1 MKLNGSLFGAFI
13 LLLQSLR
20 LVQAENLI
28 QATGLTRC
36 SDSAEVTVNNFNAV
50 FTPSNKSISIAFDGY
65 SEVAG
70 DVFIDVDLLVYGYEA
85 FTKRFDPCSLD
96 LAVFCPMKAI
106 ELQIPTITQKLGLR
120 TPDDPGNVALT
131 NRYVIAIAYSVPDID
146 AVIRL
151 KLKYKNGGKQI
162 ACLETRVRNGK
173 SVYQAGVSW
182 TLAIITGLG
191 LVTSTVISLLGHSNT
206 ATHLAFRSLAF
217 LGFIQT
223 QAMAGMCSMKLPP
236 FVQSWTQN
244 MQWSLGIVRSDALQT
259 IATWFQRATG
269 GIPSA
274 VMTSAGSISVVLQ
287 KRSSIHRRD
296 AEPGRQILLRGI
308 ERVGIRDSI
317 ELTNIFMTGYLFYY
331 FITAV
336 VVACVGLV
344 LVVRAVL
351 AKKQTLL
358 PKLDRA
364 VTVTANWKTVLRST
378 FFRLACIGYPQMC
391 ILCLWELTRRD
402 SAAEIVLAIT
412 MWLVTTAVLAFA
424 AFKVFQRAIRSKQ
437 QHNTPAYTLYSD
449 PATLN
454 QWGFLYIY
462 YRAPVYYFLVPTL
475 VYTIVKG
482 MVIAFAQPSPVAQ
495 SIVLLV
501 LELAMMLATAIIKP
515 FMSKGANVVA
525 ITMTVLNSLNTIF
538 LLVFSDVFDQPELM
552 TGILGVI
559 FFILNA
565 IFTLVLLIY
574 LLVGMVYAIFLKK
587 PDTKYKPLGDDRDSF
602 RWSRTGTTTELSSLE
617 KIARGEEEG
626 HPHPAPAVTAPPSDE
641 DVSMV
646 ARRPYNDVVDPSLP
660 LFPTSYDHTRRQ
672 S

>member
-1 MKLNGSLFGAFI
+1 MQLNGSRFGAFI
-13 LLLQSLR
+13 LILLQSLY
-20 LVQAENLI
+20 LVQAEDLL
-28 QATGLTRC
+28 QATGLTQC
-36 SDSAEVTVNNFNAV
+36 SESAEVTVNNFNAI
-50 FTPSNKSISIAFDGY
+50 FTPSNKSISIIFDGY

-70 DVFIDVDLLVYGYEA
+70 EVLIDVDLLVYGYKA
-85 FTKRFDPCSLD
+85 LTKSFDPCSLN

-106 ELQIPTITQKLGLR
+106 ELQIPTISEKLGDSIVSQIPCSNLLQR
-120 TPDDPGNVALT
+120 S
-131 NRYVIAIAYSVPDID
+131 RHRCSYSPQAQIQ
-146 AVIRL
+146 
-151 KLKYKNGGKQI
+151 NGGKQI
-162 ACLETRVRNGK
+162 TCLETRIRNGK

-182 TLAIITGLG
+182 ALAIITGLG
-191 LVTSTVISLLGHSNT
+191 LITSTVISLLGHSNT

-223 QAMAGMCSMKLPP
+223 QAMAGMTSVKLPP

-269 GIPSA
+269 GTPSN
-274 VMTSAGSISVVLQ
+274 VITTSGSISTVLQ
-287 KRSSIHRRD
+287 KRSSEIHRRAAD
-296 AEPGRQILLRGI
+296 KGSQIILRGI
-308 ERVGIRDSI
+308 ERVGVRESI
-317 ELTNIFMTGYLFYY
+317 EPTNIFMTGYLFYY
-331 FITAV
+331 FITGV
-336 VVACVGLV
+336 IVACVGLF
-344 LVVRAVL
+344 LVVRIVL
-351 AKKQTLL
+351 AKKQTSV

-364 VTVTANWKTVLRST
+364 IGGTADWKPILRST

-391 ILCLWELTRRD
+391 VLCLWELTRRD
-402 SAAEIVLAIT
+402 SPAEIVLAIT

-424 AFKVFQRAIRSKQ
+424 AFKVFQRAMRSKL

-475 VYTIVKG
+475 VYTMVKG

-501 LELAMMLATAIIKP
+501 VELCMMLATAIIKP
-515 FMSKGANVVA
+515 FMSKGANVAA
-525 ITMTVLNSLNTIF
+525 ITATVLSSLNTIF
-538 LLVFSDVFDQPELM
+538 ILVFSDVFDQPDLM
-552 TGILGVI
+552 TGILGVL
-559 FFILNA
+559 FFIFNA
-565 IFTLVLLIY
+565 IFTLVLLVY
-574 LLVGMVYAIFLKK
+574 LLVGMVYAIFFKK

-617 KIARGEEEG
+617 KIARGEEDAEA
-626 HPHPAPAVTAPPSDE
+626 HPYPARVVTAPPSDE
-641 DVSMV
+641 DISMA

-660 LFPTSYDHTRRQ
+660 LFPTSYDHSRR
-672 S
+672 

>member
-1 MKLNGSLFGAFI
+1 M
-13 LLLQSLR
+13 
-20 LVQAENLI
+20 
-28 QATGLTRC
+28 
-36 SDSAEVTVNNFNAV
+36 
-50 FTPSNKSISIAFDGY
+50 
-65 SEVAG
+65 
-70 DVFIDVDLLVYGYEA
+70 
-85 FTKRFDPCSLD
+85 
-96 LAVFCPMKAI
+96 
-106 ELQIPTITQKLGLR
+106 
-120 TPDDPGNVALT
+120 ALT
-131 NRYVIAIAYSVPDID
+131 NDYVIAIAYSVPDID

-162 ACLETRVRNGK
+162 TCLQTRVRNGK
-173 SVYQAGVSW
+173 SVYQSGVSW

-223 QAMAGMCSMKLPP
+223 QAMAGMSSAKLPP

-244 MQWSLGIVRSDALQT
+244 MQWSLGIVRSDALQKV
-259 IATWFQRATG
+259 ATWFQRATG
-269 GIPSA
+269 GTPST
-274 VMTSAGSISVVLQ
+274 VMTSSSSISVVLQ
-287 KRSSIHRRD
+287 KRSDIHRR
-296 AEPGRQILLRGI
+296 AAATGSQILLRGI

-331 FITAV
+331 FVTAIV
-336 VVACVGLV
+336 VVCVGLV
-344 LVVRAVL
+344 LLVRAVL

-358 PKLDRA
+358 PKLNRA
-364 VTVTANWKTVLRST
+364 ISVTSDWKPILRNT

-391 ILCLWELTRRD
+391 VLCLWELTRRD

-412 MWLVTTAVLAFA
+412 MWLVTTAILAFA
-424 AFKVFQRAIRSKQ
+424 AFKVFQRAMRSKQ

-462 YRAPVYYFLVPTL
+462 YRAPVYYFLVPAL
-475 VYTIVKG
+475 VYVVVKG

-495 SIVLLV
+495 SIVLLI
-501 LELAMMLATAIIKP
+501 LELSMMLATAIIKP
-515 FMSKGANVVA
+515 FMSKGANVTA
-525 ITMTVLNSLNTIF
+525 ITMAVINSLNTIF
-538 LLVFSDVFDQPELM
+538 LLVFTDVFDQPELM

-559 FFILNA
+559 FFLVNA

-574 LLVGMVYAIFLKK
+574 LLVGMVYAIFFKK

-617 KIARGEEEG
+617 KIARGEEDAEG
-626 HPHPAPAVTAPPSDE
+626 HHHPARVATAPPSDE
-641 DVSMV
+641 DVSMA

-672 S
+672 L

>member
-1 MKLNGSLFGAFI
+1 MQLNGSLFGA
-13 LLLQSLR
+13 LTLVLLQTLQ
-20 LVQAENLI
+20 LVQAEDLI
-28 QATGLTRC
+28 QATGLTQC
-36 SDSAEVTVNNFNAV
+36 SDGAEVTVNNFHAAL
-50 FTPSNKSISIAFDGY
+50 TPGNKSISIIFDGY

-70 DVFIDVDLLVYGYEA
+70 DVLIDVDLLVYGYKA
-85 FTKRFDPCSLD
+85 FTKTFDPCSLD
-96 LAVFCPMKAI
+96 LSVFCPMKAI
-106 ELQIPTITQKLGLR
+106 ELQIPTITQTLGDSVFSQI
-120 TPDDPGNVALT
+120 PS
-131 NRYVIAIAYSVPDID
+131 IAYSVPDID

-151 KLKYKNGGKQI
+151 RLKYKNGGQQI
-162 ACLETRVRNGK
+162 TCLETRISNGK
-173 SVYQAGVSW
+173 SIYQIGVSW

-191 LVTSTVISLLGHSNT
+191 LTTSTVTSLLGHSNT
-206 ATHLAFRSLAF
+206 ATHLAFRSLIF

-223 QAMAGMCSMKLPP
+223 QAMVGMSSTKLPP

-244 MQWSLGIVRSDALQT
+244 MQWSLGIVRSNALQT

-269 GIPSA
+269 GTPSS
-274 VMTSAGSISVVLQ
+274 VMTSSSSISVVLQ
-287 KRSSIHRRD
+287 KRSSAIQRRA
-296 AEPGRQILLRGI
+296 AEKGSQILLRGI

-336 VVACVGLV
+336 VVACVGLIL
-344 LVVRAVL
+344 LVRGVL

-358 PKLDRA
+358 PKLNRA
-364 VTVTANWKTVLRST
+364 VTVTADWKTILRNT

-424 AFKVFQRAIRSKQ
+424 AFKVFQSAIRSKQ

-449 PATLN
+449 PVTLN

-462 YRAPVYYFLVPTL
+462 YRAPVYYFLVPAL
-475 VYTIVKG
+475 AYTMIKG

-495 SIVLLV
+495 SIILLV
-501 LELAMMLATAIIKP
+501 LELSMMLATAIIKP
-515 FMSKGANVVA
+515 FMSKGANVAA
-525 ITMTVLNSLNTIF
+525 ITMAVINSLNTIF

-574 LLVGMVYAIFLKK
+574 LLIGMVYAIFLKK

-602 RWSRTGTTTELSSLE
+602 LWSGTGTTTELSSLE
-617 KIARGEEEG
+617 KIARGEEDAEG
-626 HPHPAPAVTAPPSDE
+626 HPHPARVVTAPPSDE
-641 DVSMV
+641 DVSMA

-660 LFPTSYDHTRRQ
+660 LFPANYDHTRR
-672 S
+672 

>member
-1 MKLNGSLFGAFI
+1 MQLNGSLFGAFT
-13 LLLQSLR
+13 LLILQSLQ

-28 QATGLTRC
+28 QATGLTQC

-50 FTPSNKSISIAFDGY
+50 FTPANKSISIIFDGY

-70 DVFIDVDLLVYGYEA
+70 DVLIDVDLLVYGYKA
-85 FTKRFDPCSLD
+85 FTKSFDPCSLD
-96 LAVFCPMKAI
+96 LSVFCPMKAI
-106 ELQIPTITQKLGLR
+106 ELQIPTITQKLGDSVLSQI
-120 TPDDPGNVALT
+120 PS
-131 NRYVIAIAYSVPDID
+131 IAYSVPDID

-151 KLKYKNGGKQI
+151 RLKYKNGGKQI
-162 ACLETRVRNGK
+162 TCLETRVRNGK
-173 SVYQAGVSW
+173 SVYQSGVSW

-223 QAMAGMCSMKLPP
+223 QAMAGMSSAKLPP

-244 MQWSLGIVRSDALQT
+244 MQWSLGIVRSDALQK

-269 GIPSA
+269 GTPSR
-274 VMTSAGSISVVLQ
+274 VMTSSSSISVVLQ
-287 KRSSIHRRD
+287 KRSGIHRR
-296 AEPGRQILLRGI
+296 AAATGSQILLRGI

-344 LVVRAVL
+344 LLVRAVL

-358 PKLDRA
+358 PKLNRTIS
-364 VTVTANWKTVLRST
+364 VTSDWKSILRNT

-391 ILCLWELTRRD
+391 VLCLWELTRRD

-412 MWLVTTAVLAFA
+412 MWLVTTAILAFA
-424 AFKVFQRAIRSKQ
+424 AFKVFQRAMRSKQ

-462 YRAPVYYFLVPTL
+462 YRAPVYYFLVPAL
-475 VYTIVKG
+475 VYVVVKG

-495 SIVLLV
+495 SIVLLI
-501 LELAMMLATAIIKP
+501 LELSMMLATAIIKP
-515 FMSKGANVVA
+515 FMSKGANVTA
-525 ITMTVLNSLNTIF
+525 ITMTVINSLNTIF

-559 FFILNA
+559 FFLVNA

-574 LLVGMVYAIFLKK
+574 LLVGMVYAIFFKK

-617 KIARGEEEG
+617 KIARGEEDAEG
-626 HPHPAPAVTAPPSDE
+626 HHHPARVATAPPSDE
-641 DVSMV
+641 DISMA

-672 S
+672 L

>member
-1 MKLNGSLFGAFI
+1 MQLNGSRFGAFI
-13 LLLQSLR
+13 LILLQSLH
-20 LVQAENLI
+20 LVHAEDLL
-28 QATGLTRC
+28 QATGLTQC
-36 SDSAEVTVNNFNAV
+36 SESAEVTVNNFNAV
-50 FTPSNKSISIAFDGY
+50 FTPANNSISIIFDGY

-70 DVFIDVDLLVYGYEA
+70 EVLIEVDLLVYGYKA
-85 FTKRFDPCSLD
+85 FTKSFDPCSLD

-106 ELQIPTITQKLGLR
+106 ELQIPTITETLSDSLLSQIPSISYG
-120 TPDDPGNVALT
+120 
-131 NRYVIAIAYSVPDID
+131 VPDID

-151 KLKYKNGGKQI
+151 RLIYKNGGKQI
-162 ACLETRVRNGK
+162 TCLETRIRNGK
-173 SVYQAGVSW
+173 TVYQAGVSW
-182 TLAIITGLG
+182 TLAVITGLG

-223 QAMAGMCSMKLPP
+223 QAMAGMTSVKMPP

-244 MQWSLGIVRSDALQT
+244 MQWSLGIVQSDALQT

-269 GIPSA
+269 GTPSN
-274 VMTSAGSISVVLQ
+274 VVTSSNSVSVVLQ
-287 KRSSIHRRD
+287 KRSSEIVRRATD
-296 AEPGRQILLRGI
+296 QGSQIILRGI
-308 ERVGIRDSI
+308 ERVGVRESI
-317 ELTNIFMTGYLFYY
+317 EPTNIFMTGYLFYY

-336 VVACVGLV
+336 IVACVGLV
-344 LVVRAVL
+344 LVVRIVL
-351 AKKQTLL
+351 AKKPTSL

-364 VTVTANWKTVLRST
+364 LGVTADWKTILRNT

-391 ILCLWELTRRD
+391 VLCLWELTRRD

-424 AFKVFQRAIRSKQ
+424 AFKVFQRALRSKQ

-449 PATLN
+449 PATLS

-495 SIVLLV
+495 SIVLLI
-501 LELAMMLATAIIKP
+501 LELCMMLATAIIKP

-525 ITMTVLNSLNTIF
+525 ITAGVLNSLNTIF
-538 LLVFSDVFDQPELM
+538 LLVFSDVFDQPDLM
-552 TGILGVI
+552 TGILGVL

-574 LLVGMVYAIFLKK
+574 LLVGIVYAIFLKK

-602 RWSRTGTTTELSSLE
+602 RWSRTATTTELSSLE
-617 KIARGEEEG
+617 KIARGEEDAEA
-626 HPHPAPAVTAPPSDE
+626 HPYPPRVATAPPSDE
-641 DVSMV
+641 DVSMA

-660 LFPTSYDHTRRQ
+660 LFPTSYDHLRR
-672 S
+672 

>member
-1 MKLNGSLFGAFI
+1 MKLNGSLFGAFT
-13 LLLQSLR
+13 LLALQSLQ
-20 LVQAENLI
+20 LVQAVNLI
-28 QATGLTRC
+28 QATGLTQC

-50 FTPSNKSISIAFDGY
+50 FTPSNKSISIIFDGY

-70 DVFIDVDLLVYGYEA
+70 EVLIDVDLLVYGYKA
-85 FTKRFDPCSLD
+85 LTKSFDPCSLD
-96 LAVFCPMKAI
+96 LSVFCPMKAI
-106 ELQIPTITQKLGLR
+106 ELQIPTITQTLG
-120 TPDDPGNVALT
+120 DNVLSQ
-131 NRYVIAIAYSVPDID
+131 IPSIAYSVPDID

-151 KLKYKNGGKQI
+151 RLKYKNGGKQI
-162 ACLETRVRNGK
+162 TCLETRVRNGK
-173 SVYQAGVSW
+173 SVYQPGVSW

-223 QAMAGMCSMKLPP
+223 QAMAGMSSAKLPP

-244 MQWSLGIVRSDALQT
+244 MQWSLGIVKSDALQT

-269 GIPSA
+269 GTPSN
-274 VMTSAGSISVVLQ
+274 VMTSSSSISVVLQ
-287 KRSSIHRRD
+287 KRSAIHRRA
-296 AEPGRQILLRGI
+296 AEKGSQILLRGI

-317 ELTNIFMTGYLFYY
+317 ELSNIFMTGYLFYY

-336 VVACVGLV
+336 IVACVGLV
-344 LVVRAVL
+344 LLVRAVL

-364 VTVTANWKTVLRST
+364 ISVTADWKTILRNT

-391 ILCLWELTRRD
+391 VLCLWELTHRD
-402 SAAEIVLAIT
+402 SPAEIVLAIT

-424 AFKVFQRAIRSKQ
+424 AFKVFQRAMRSKQ

-462 YRAPVYYFLVPTL
+462 YRAPVYYFLVPAL

-495 SIVLLV
+495 SIVLLI
-501 LELAMMLATAIIKP
+501 LELSMMLATAIIKP
-515 FMSKGANVVA
+515 FMSKGANVTA
-525 ITMTVLNSLNTIF
+525 ITMAVINCLNTIF

-559 FFILNA
+559 FFLLNA

-574 LLVGMVYAIFLKK
+574 LLVGMVYAIFFKK

-617 KIARGEEEG
+617 KIARGEEDAEG
-626 HPHPAPAVTAPPSDE
+626 HPHPARVVTAPPSDE
-641 DVSMV
+641 DVSMA

-660 LFPTSYDHTRRQ
+660 LFPTSHDHTRRQ
-672 S
+672 L

>member
-1 MKLNGSLFGAFI
+1 MQLNGSLLGAFI
-13 LLLQSLR
+13 LSLR

-28 QATGLTRC
+28 QATGLIPC
-36 SDSAEVTVNNFNAV
+36 SDSTEVTVHNFNALL
-50 FTPSNKSISIAFDGY
+50 TPANNSISIIFDGY

-70 DVFIDVDLLVYGYEA
+70 DVLIDVDLLVYGYKA
-85 FTKRFDPCSLD
+85 FTKTFDPCSLN

-106 ELQIPTITQKLGLR
+106 ELQIPIITETL
-120 TPDDPGNVALT
+120 DDNV
-131 NRYVIAIAYSVPDID
+131 ISQIPSIAYSVPDID

-151 KLKYKNGGKQI
+151 RLKYKNGGKQI
-162 ACLETRVRNGK
+162 ICLETRIRNGK
-173 SVYQAGVSW
+173 TVYQLGVSW
-182 TLAIITGLG
+182 SLAIITGLG
-191 LVTSTVISLLGHSNT
+191 LITSTVISLLGHSNT
-206 ATHLAFRSLAF
+206 ATHLAFRSLIF

-223 QAMAGMCSMKLPP
+223 QAMAGMSSAKLPP

-269 GIPSA
+269 GTPSS
-274 VMTSAGSISVVLQ
+274 VMTSSSSVSVVLQ
-287 KRSSIHRRD
+287 KRSSAIHRRA
-296 AEPGRQILLRGI
+296 AEKGNQIFLRGI

-331 FITAV
+331 FVTAV
-336 VVACVGLV
+336 VVACVGLI
-344 LVVRAVL
+344 LLVRAVL
-351 AKKQTLL
+351 AKKKTLL
-358 PKLDRA
+358 PKLNRA
-364 VTVTANWKTVLRST
+364 VSINADWKTILRNT
-378 FFRLACIGYPQMC
+378 FFRLACIGYPEMC

-412 MWLVTTAVLAFA
+412 IGLVTTIVLAFA
-424 AFKVFQRAIRSKQ
+424 SFKVLQRGIRSKQ

-475 VYTIVKG
+475 VYTVVKG

-495 SIVLLV
+495 SIILLI
-501 LELAMMLATAIIKP
+501 LELSMMLATAIIKP
-515 FMSKGANVVA
+515 FMSKGANVAA
-525 ITMTVLNSLNTIF
+525 ITMAVINSLNTIF
-538 LLVFSDVFDQPELM
+538 LLVFSDIFDQPGLM

-559 FFILNA
+559 FFLLNA
-565 IFTLVLLIY
+565 IFTLLLLIY
-574 LLVGMVYAIFLKK
+574 LLVGMVYAIFFKK

-617 KIARGEEEG
+617 KIARGEEAEG
-626 HPHPAPAVTAPPSDE
+626 HPHPARVVTAPPGNE
-641 DVSMV
+641 DVSMA
-646 ARRPYNDVVDPSLP
+646 ARRPHNDVVDPSLP
-660 LFPTSYDHTRRQ
+660 LFPNSYDRTQRQ

>member
-1 MKLNGSLFGAFI
+1 MQLNGSHFGAFI
-13 LLLQSLR
+13 LILLQSLR
-20 LVQAENLI
+20 LVQAENFVE
-28 QATGLTRC
+28 ATGLTQC
-36 SDSAEVTVNNFNAV
+36 SDSSEVTVNNFNAV
-50 FTPSNKSISIAFDGY
+50 FTPKNKSISIVFDGY
-65 SEVAG
+65 SAVAG
-70 DVFIDVDLLVYGYEA
+70 EVLIDVDLLVYGYKA
-85 FTKRFDPCSLD
+85 LTQTFNPCSLD
-96 LAVFCPMKAI
+96 LTVFCPMQAI
-106 ELQIPTITQKLGLR
+106 ELQIPTISQTLGSDVVSQI
-120 TPDDPGNVALT
+120 PS
-131 NRYVIAIAYSVPDID
+131 IAYSMPDID
-146 AVIRL
+146 AVVRL
-151 KLKYKNGGKQI
+151 KLKYKSGGTQI
-162 ACLETRVRNGK
+162 TCLETRIRNGK
-173 SVYQAGVSW
+173 SVYQPGVSW

-191 LVTSTVISLLGHSNT
+191 LITSTVVSLLGHSNT

-223 QAMAGMCSMKLPP
+223 QAMVGMSSVKLPP

-244 MQWSLGIVRSDALQT
+244 MQWSLGIVQSDSLQT
-259 IATWFQRATG
+259 VATWFQRATG
-269 GIPSA
+269 GTPST
-274 VMTSAGSISVVLQ
+274 VMTSSSTVAVVLQ
-287 KRSSIHRRD
+287 KRSALHRRA
-296 AEPGRQILLRGI
+296 AEKGSQILLRGI

-331 FITAV
+331 FITALV
-336 VVACVGLV
+336 VTCVGLI
-344 LVVRAVL
+344 LLARTVL
-351 AKKQTLL
+351 AKKPTLL

-364 VTVTANWKTVLRST
+364 IGVTADWRPILRNT

-495 SIVLLV
+495 SIILLV

-515 FMSKGANVVA
+515 FMSKGANVTA
-525 ITMTVLNSLNTIF
+525 IAITVLNSLNAIF
-538 LLVFSDVFDQPELM
+538 LLVWSDVFNQPDLM

-559 FFILNA
+559 FFLVNA

-617 KIARGEEEG
+617 KIARGEEDTEG
-626 HPHPAPAVTAPPSDE
+626 HPHPAPVVTAPPSDE
-641 DVSMV
+641 DLSMA

-660 LFPTSYDHTRRQ
+660 LFPPSYDHTRR
-672 S
+672 SS

>member
-1 MKLNGSLFGAFI
+1 M
-13 LLLQSLR
+13 
-20 LVQAENLI
+20 
-28 QATGLTRC
+28 
-36 SDSAEVTVNNFNAV
+36 
-50 FTPSNKSISIAFDGY
+50 
-65 SEVAG
+65 
-70 DVFIDVDLLVYGYEA
+70 
-85 FTKRFDPCSLD
+85 
-96 LAVFCPMKAI
+96 
-106 ELQIPTITQKLGLR
+106 
-120 TPDDPGNVALT
+120 ALT
-131 NRYVIAIAYSVPDID
+131 NGYVIAIAYSVPDID

-151 KLKYKNGGKQI
+151 KLKYKNGGEQI
-162 ACLETRVRNGK
+162 TCLETRVRNGK
-173 SVYQAGVSW
+173 SVYQPGVSW

-191 LVTSTVISLLGHSNT
+191 LITSTVISLLGHSNT

-223 QAMAGMCSMKLPP
+223 QAMAGMSSAKLPP

-244 MQWSLGIVRSDALQT
+244 MQWSLGIVQSDALQT

-269 GIPSA
+269 GTPSS
-274 VMTSAGSISVVLQ
+274 VMASSSSISVVLQ
-287 KRSSIHRRD
+287 KRSAIHRRA
-296 AEPGRQILLRGI
+296 AEKGSQILLRGI

-317 ELTNIFMTGYLFYY
+317 ELSNIFMTGYLFFY

-344 LVVRAVL
+344 LLVRAVL

-358 PKLDRA
+358 PKLNRA
-364 VTVTANWKTVLRST
+364 ISVTSDWKTILRNT

-391 ILCLWELTRRD
+391 VLCLWELTHRD

-424 AFKVFQRAIRSKQ
+424 AFKVFQRAMRSKQ

-462 YRAPVYYFLVPTL
+462 YRAPVYYFLVPAL

-495 SIVLLV
+495 SIVLLI
-501 LELAMMLATAIIKP
+501 LELSMMLATAIIKP
-515 FMSKGANVVA
+515 FMSKGANVTA
-525 ITMTVLNSLNTIF
+525 ITMAVINCLNTIF

-552 TGILGVI
+552 TGVLGVI

-565 IFTLVLLIY
+565 VFTLVLLIY
-574 LLVGMVYAIFLKK
+574 LLVGMVYAIFKK

-617 KIARGEEEG
+617 KIARGEEDTEG
-626 HPHPAPAVTAPPSDE
+626 HPHPERVVTAPPSDE
-641 DVSMV
+641 DISMA

-660 LFPTSYDHTRRQ
+660 LFPTSHDHTRRQ
-672 S
+672 L

>member
-106 ELQIPTITQKLGLR
+106 ELQIPTITQKLGDSVLSQI
-120 TPDDPGNVALT
+120 PS
-131 NRYVIAIAYSVPDID
+131 IAYSVPDID

-364 VTVTANWKTVLRST
+364 VTVTADWKTVLRST

>member
-13 LLLQSLR
+13 LLLQSLQ

-28 QATGLTRC
+28 QATGLTQC

-70 DVFIDVDLLVYGYEA
+70 DVFIDVDLLVYGYKA

-106 ELQIPTITQKLGLR
+106 ELQIPTVTQTLG
-120 TPDDPGNVALT
+120 DNVLSQ
-131 NRYVIAIAYSVPDID
+131 IPSIAYSVPDID

-173 SVYQAGVSW
+173 SVYQPGVSW

-269 GIPSA
+269 GIPST

-364 VTVTANWKTVLRST
+364 VTVTADWKTVLRST

>member
-1 MKLNGSLFGAFI
+1 GSLFGAFI

-106 ELQIPTITQKLGLR
+106 ELQIPTITQKLGDSVLSQI
-120 TPDDPGNVALT
+120 PS
-131 NRYVIAIAYSVPDID
+131 IAYSVPDID

-364 VTVTANWKTVLRST
+364 VTVTADWKTVLRST

>member
-1 MKLNGSLFGAFI
+1 MW
-13 LLLQSLR
+13 
-20 LVQAENLI
+20 
-28 QATGLTRC
+28 
-36 SDSAEVTVNNFNAV
+36 
-50 FTPSNKSISIAFDGY
+50 
-65 SEVAG
+65 
-70 DVFIDVDLLVYGYEA
+70 
-85 FTKRFDPCSLD
+85 
-96 LAVFCPMKAI
+96 
-106 ELQIPTITQKLGLR
+106 
-120 TPDDPGNVALT
+120 LT
-131 NRYVIAIAYSVPDID
+131 NGYVIAIAYSVPDID

-151 KLKYKNGGKQI
+151 RLKYKNGGKQI
-162 ACLETRVRNGK
+162 TCLETRVRNGK
-173 SVYQAGVSW
+173 SVYQPGVSW

-191 LVTSTVISLLGHSNT
+191 LITSTVISLLGHSNT

-223 QAMAGMCSMKLPP
+223 QAMAGMSSAKLPP

-244 MQWSLGIVRSDALQT
+244 MQWSLGIVRSDSLQT

-269 GIPSA
+269 GTPSN
-274 VMTSAGSISVVLQ
+274 VMTSSSSVSIVLQ
-287 KRSSIHRRD
+287 KRSSVIQRRA
-296 AEPGRQILLRGI
+296 AEKGSQILLRGI

-317 ELTNIFMTGYLFYY
+317 ELTNIFMTGYLFFY
-331 FITAV
+331 FVTALI
-336 VVACVGLV
+336 VACVGLV
-344 LVVRAVL
+344 LLVRAVL

-364 VTVTANWKTVLRST
+364 ISVTADWKTILRST

-391 ILCLWELTRRD
+391 ILCLWELTHRD

-412 MWLVTTAVLAFA
+412 MWLVTTALLAFA
-424 AFKVFQRAIRSKQ
+424 AFKVFQRAMRSKQ
-437 QHNTPAYTLYSD
+437 LHNTPAYSLYSD
-449 PATLN
+449 PSTLN

-475 VYTIVKG
+475 VYTIIKG

-495 SIVLLV
+495 SIVLLI
-501 LELAMMLATAIIKP
+501 LELSMMLATAIIKP
-515 FMSKGANVVA
+515 FMSKGANVAA

-565 IFTLVLLIY
+565 LFTLVLLIY

-587 PDTKYKPLGDDRDSF
+587 PDTKYKPLRDDRDSF

-617 KIARGEEEG
+617 KIARGEEDAEG
-626 HPHPAPAVTAPPSDE
+626 HPHPARVVTAPPSDE
-641 DVSMV
+641 DLSMA

-660 LFPTSYDHTRRQ
+660 LFPTSYDHTQR
-672 S
+672 

>member
-1 MKLNGSLFGAFI
+1 MTVFSHKYHVRSYFLA
-13 LLLQSLR
+13 
-20 LVQAENLI
+20 NL
-28 QATGLTRC
+28 
-36 SDSAEVTVNNFNAV
+36 S
-50 FTPSNKSISIAFDGY
+50 
-65 SEVAG
+65 
-70 DVFIDVDLLVYGYEA
+70 
-85 FTKRFDPCSLD
+85 
-96 LAVFCPMKAI
+96 
-106 ELQIPTITQKLGLR
+106 GLR

-364 VTVTANWKTVLRST
+364 VTVTADWKTVLRST